1 MRLPI
6 AVPLIAV
13 LCLTACNKANPNDS
27 ASAGDPAANAKAAAE
42 AVADI
47 RFQPG
52 LYQAKVDIKRLDMP
66 GLPPQVVAA
75 MKTRMVDKPLTYCL
89 TPEDAAKGAQVM
101 KERMGKGQCQFTKF
115 NAAGGTIDSEMTCN
129 AGSQGE
135 MHAVA
140 HGTYTDTG
148 SVTSSSVDVAMGP
161 TGKMHLEQ
169 VTTTTR
175 VGDCTK

>member
-13 LCLTACNKANPNDS
+13 LCLSACNKPDT
-27 ASAGDPAANAKAAAE
+27 ASNDPAVNAKAAAN

-52 LYQAKVDIKRLDMP
+52 LYQAKVDIKQLDMP

-75 MKTRMVDKPLTYCL
+75 MKTRMVDKPSTYCL
-89 TPEDAAKGAQVM
+89 TPEDAAKGAQMM
-101 KERMGKGQCQFTKF
+101 KEQMGKGQCQFTRF

-129 AGSQGE
+129 AGGQGE

-161 TGKMHLEQ
+161 TGKMHMEQ

-175 VGDCTK
+175 VGDCIK

>member
-1 MRLPI
+1 MRLP
-6 AVPLIAV
+6 VVLPLIAV
-13 LCLTACNKANPNDS
+13 LCLTACNKAET
-27 ASAGDPAANAKAAAE
+27 ASNDPAANAKAAAN

-52 LYQAKVDIKRLDMP
+52 LYQAKVDIKQLAMP

-75 MKTRMVDKPLTYCL
+75 MKSKMIDKPLTFCL
-89 TPEDAAKGAQVM
+89 TLEDAAKGVQAM
-101 KERMGKGQCQFTKF
+101 KEQMGKGQCQFTRF

-129 AGSQGE
+129 AGGQGE

-140 HGTYTDTG
+140 HGTYTETG

-161 TGKMHLEQ
+161 TGKMHMEQ

-175 VGDCTK
+175 IGDCTK